1 MFGDDITVLKK
12 KIEKLESDK
21 LEEVKELKQKIEQ

>member
-21 LEEVKELKQKIEQ
+21 LEEVKELKQKI